1 MSSRRTLR
9 SATLLATI
17 AFALTACG
25 PLASDSEPAATD
37 APIEQQPADAVTEAS
52 AAQDA
57 AEGSAEPADVVAE
70 ETATVEPAAVESDAV
85 EPISTDAVSTDA
97 VSTEPVSTDAV
108 STEPAPAPAPVVAE
122 HRRCT
127 VPQGAD
133 GLDYI
138 VDGIR
143 HDDPDGGLT
152 GRINAGYSYDAVGL
166 LPEGTIVGSYAD
178 EAGFPS
184 CLMTRD
190 GGIWWEVYSSDLS
203 TTIWV
208 NSQYLIEY
216 NGPVPGYPED
226 EADVHTDCVYLPD
239 LPDTCIVVYTSGGV
253 IMGADITEEE
263 TYELMYACVFQ
274 DVAQACD
281 VLATIHVEGT
291 DIDEEMRLGPLESY
305 EAGCYEGT
313 GAFQKLSCAEVD
325 RRL

>member
-1 MSSRRTLR
+1 MSSRRTLH

-25 PLASDSEPAATD
+25 PLTSASEQEAAEAT
-37 APIEQQPADAVTEAS
+37 TEAN

-57 AEGSAEPADVVAE
+57 AEGSAEPADVESE
-70 ETATVEPAAVESDAV
+70 EAATVAPATEVSDTSDSDTSDSDTSDSA
-85 EPISTDAVSTDA
+85 
-97 VSTEPVSTDAV
+97 STEPVSSDAGSTDAP
-108 STEPAPAPAPVVAE
+108 EPAEAAPAPVVPE

-133 GLDYI
+133 GLDYV

-152 GRINAGYSYDAVGL
+152 GRINAGYSYESVGL

-184 CLMTRD
+184 CLITRD
-190 GGIWWEVYSSDLS
+190 GGIWWEIYSADLS
-203 TTIWV
+203 MTLWV
-208 NSQYLIEY
+208 NSMYLIEY
-216 NGPVPGYPED
+216 NGPVPGYPEG

-239 LPDTCIVVYTSGGV
+239 LPETCIVVYTSGGV
-253 IMGADITEEE
+253 IMGADYDNAEAF
-263 TYELMYACVFQ
+263 ELIYACIFQ
-274 DVAQACD
+274 EFGPACD
-281 VLATIHVEGT
+281 VLASTDPDTDVNAQLRSKPLDTIRLECDEGVGV
-291 DIDEEMRLGPLESY
+291 L
-305 EAGCYEGT
+305 
-313 GAFQKLSCAEVD
+313 QKLACAELG